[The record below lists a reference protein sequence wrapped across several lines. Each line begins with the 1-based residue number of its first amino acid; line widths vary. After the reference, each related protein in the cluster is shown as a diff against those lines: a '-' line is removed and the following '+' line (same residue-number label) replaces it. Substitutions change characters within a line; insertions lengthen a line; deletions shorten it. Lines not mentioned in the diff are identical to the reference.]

1 MSLVGT
7 EVGNPILR
15 STPRRVVLPLHQP
28 KVRRRRCAPGTS
40 TKQPFRHCTFASAP
54 QICAPP
60 AQAHCIL
67 TSSFIHK
74 VLLSV
79 SRGLHFSSFPH
90 WMLGLVP
97 IVFREHGALG
107 LEADRPHSTGDARAG
122 AIPLRKLCWD
132 GSWGLKHL

>member
-7 EVGNPILR
+7 EVGSPILR
-15 STPRRVVLPLHQP
+15 STPCRVVLPLHQP
-28 KVRRRRCAPGTS
+28 KVRRHRRAPGTS
-40 TKQPFRHCTFASAP
+40 TKQPFHHCTSASDP
-54 QICAPP
+54 QIRASP
-60 AQAHCIL
+60 AQAHCML
-67 TSSFIHK
+67 TSFIHK

-97 IVFREHGALG
+97 IIFREHGVLD